1 MYRICLIRHGKTQG
15 NLLGRYIG
23 VTDECLCQEGREQIQ
38 GGVYPLAKLV
48 FASPLRR
55 CMETAG
61 LIYPGIAVQTEELLR
76 ECDFG
81 AFENKNYEELSA
93 DSRYQAWVDSG
104 GSLPFP
110 QGESH
115 ESFCARCREGFQR
128 VLHMGLVR
136 KERACHLA
144 EEREVFAY
152 AKQGTLG
159 EPGSREAVDLALVVH
174 GGTIMSILE
183 AFGEPR
189 ESFYHW
195 QVKNGEG
202 FTALLDEEALE
213 KRDEVRLYEIHPIS
227 PFIGL
232 SA

>member
-115 ESFCARCREGFQR
+115 ESFCARCREGFR
-128 VLHMGLVR
+128 RGVHMGVVR
-136 KERACHLA
+136 
-144 EEREVFAY
+144 EERGGHF
-152 AKQGTLG
+152 G
-159 EPGSREAVDLALVVH
+159 EERGGRPKGPRRIVLPKAALYH
-174 GGTIMSILE
+174 YFYNTSCE
-183 AFGEPR
+183 AFCTVPAG
-189 ESFYHW
+189 H
-195 QVKNGEG
+195 
-202 FTALLDEEALE
+202 L
-213 KRDEVRLYEIHPIS
+213 IS
-227 PFIGL
+227 HIPF
-232 SA
+232 SNP